1 MMFYALEVKFMY
13 FFIFQIKALLCSLSN
28 TYLKSFGINQDISAQ
43 QLNLSG
49 TELITFMAE
58 RDSLH

>member
-1 MMFYALEVKFMY
+1 MFAN
-13 FFIFQIKALLCSLSN
+13 I
-28 TYLKSFGINQDISAQ
+28 YLKSFGINQDISAQ

-49 TELITFMAE
+49 TELITSMAE

>member
-1 MMFYALEVKFMY
+1 MTFYALEVKFMY

-28 TYLKSFGINQDISAQ
+28 IYLKSFGINQDISAQ

-49 TELITFMAE
+49 TELITSMAE